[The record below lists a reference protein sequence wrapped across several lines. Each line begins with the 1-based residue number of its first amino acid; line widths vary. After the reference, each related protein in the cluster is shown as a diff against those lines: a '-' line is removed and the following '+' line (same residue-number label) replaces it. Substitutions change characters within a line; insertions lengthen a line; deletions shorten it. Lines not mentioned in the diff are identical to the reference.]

1 MQYLVIYDGNC
12 NLCSTLVQQLERWE
26 KGQIFR
32 YAPMQDQAT
41 LQRYSLTQ
49 EDCDRGMIVINLKNS
64 KERWQGA
71 NAAEKIALLL
81 PPARPFIQLYQSIP
95 GLKAFGDA
103 AYGQI
108 RDHRY
113 DWFGKRSKTYWS
125 SIVPESQVD
134 LEGLSAIATAAE
146 QCDNT
151 CLTSNDGMYGPPQ

>member
-1 MQYLVIYDGNC
+1 MHYLVIYDGNC

-26 KGQIFR
+26 KGQLFR
-32 YAPMQDQAT
+32 YAPMQDQEA
-41 LQRYSLTQ
+41 LRRYSLSSK
-49 EDCDRGMIVINLKNS
+49 DCDRGMIVIDLQNPN
-64 KERWQGA
+64 ERWQGA
-71 NAAEKIALLL
+71 DAAEKIALLL
-81 PPARPFIQLYQSIP
+81 PAARPFIQLYLSIP

-125 SIVPESQVD
+125 SMAADTSVDPE
-134 LEGLSAIATAAE
+134 ELSAIATAAE

-151 CLTSNDGMYGPPQ
+151 CMAGTD